1 MEMPEQIE
9 TLRLRLQRLRYEDA
23 SEIFYTYASKPEATK
38 YLSWPT
44 HEAMKETRLFL
55 RYAIASW
62 KSQTDFSYAIRLKN
76 SNRFVGSFGVIND
89 KGKIQFGYVLGPLHW
104 GNGYATEACKALLD
118 VLKRKPEVFRV
129 GTFIDAENV
138 ASAKVLFKCG
148 LEEEAQLVKW
158 FRFVNQGNEPKDC
171 ILFKLPL

>member
-1 MEMPEQIE
+1 
-9 TLRLRLQRLRYEDA
+9 
-23 SEIFYTYASKPEATK
+23 
-38 YLSWPT
+38 
-44 HEAMKETRLFL
+44 
-55 RYAIASW
+55 
-62 KSQTDFSYAIRLKN
+62 
-76 SNRFVGSFGVIND
+76 
-89 KGKIQFGYVLGPLHW
+89 
-104 GNGYATEACKALLD
+104 
-118 VLKRKPEVFRV
+118 LKRKAEVFRV